1 MATEIKTKE
10 ELTEFIK
17 NDSKVVVLKLGAQ
30 WCAPCTAMKP
40 AVIEFITE
48 TADWAVWGDIDVDAM
63 EEGGYEDFQEDYE
76 VEGLP
81 YFMIFKGGE
90 KVGTYMGSKVGG
102 NGDNGMKDKV
112 NEFKP

>member
-1 MATEIKTKE
+1 MATELKTKE
-10 ELTEFIK
+10 EFEAFIK
-17 NDSKVVVLKLGAQ
+17 NDSKVVAIKLGAP

-40 AVIEFITE
+40 AVTEFITE
-48 TADWAVWGDIDVDAM
+48 TADWCVWGDVDVDAM
-63 EEGGYEDFQEDYE
+63 EENYEDFQEDHE

-102 NGDNGMKDKV
+102 NGDGGMKDKV